1 MNTLSLVLGIIS
13 IIGMLIAFIPC
24 LGWLNWFVLPVA
36 LIGFVIS
43 LVNVTTLEDKEKRP
57 ATIGLFLC
65 VITLIFG
72 SIRWFLGGFVL

>member
-13 IIGMLIAFIPC
+13 IVGMLIAFFPC
-24 LGWLNWFVLPVA
+24 LGWLNWIVLPIA
-36 LIGFVIS
+36 FIGFVIS
-43 LVNVTTLEDKEKRP
+43 LVNVTTLEDKERKP
-57 ATIGLFLC
+57 STIGLILC